1 MYNEQ
6 TNGEWLLHFL
16 LGTAFC
22 GFPIRL
28 LNYRSSGGIILVAED
43 QEEVEKIFNFLSK
56 SSFSVVVTT
65 EKERK
70 ISANNFEFVIKKF
83 NRYEKMQKIIAFMES
98 KSFLPVLLVVGIL
111 PEELEEYNMVFRWKN
126 FEYNFEKL
134 QKNEKILYDFC
145 VENTDYLIRRIKQ
158 FRSSKCIMKLRRMG
172 KNKDSIIW
180 AAVIGEVWK
189 EIFRKDDMSEEEAE
203 HWFYSY
209 LKSAIHA
216 LEESDRLRACFDS
229 DLAVRTCVLRAVEQG
244 EIVVNDIRNSQNLG
258 NEILFDKN
266 FYFIPEQLLKKICS
280 PLLETASFVQIKK
293 ELRNS
298 GMIESNDVD
307 GNYTVKVCCF
317 NFDTGKTQRFRF
329 LKIHKE
335 NLMTDEGLTLE
346 DLVFYI
352 ENKES
357 EKGDL

>member
-1 MYNEQ
+1 M
-6 TNGEWLLHFL
+6 
-16 LGTAFC
+16 
-22 GFPIRL
+22 
-28 LNYRSSGGIILVAED
+28 
-43 QEEVEKIFNFLSK
+43 
-56 SSFSVVVTT
+56 
-65 EKERK
+65 
-70 ISANNFEFVIKKF
+70 
-83 NRYEKMQKIIAFMES
+83 
-98 KSFLPVLLVVGIL
+98 LLVVGIL
-111 PEELEEYNMVFRWKN
+111 PEELEEYNMVFRWNN

-293 ELRNS
+293 ELKNS